1 MQLHNLTPN
10 FSAGLGSLTRRS
22 EIGISAFENEDVYAN
37 GHLTLGDLDILE
49 NLVNGVDISKITTSQ
64 KLSADISNEGSI
76 DQQDLNM
83 LQIALDS
90 FVLGDFNGDGFVNIL
105 DIITIVEYI
114 IGHNTSSGEPL
125 SYDAIFDINESGA
138 IDIVDII
145 NLVNQILEQT

>member
-1 MQLHNLTPN
+1 
-10 FSAGLGSLTRRS
+10 
-22 EIGISAFENEDVYAN
+22 
-37 GHLTLGDLDILE
+37 
-49 NLVNGVDISKITTSQ
+49 
-64 KLSADISNEGSI
+64 
-76 DQQDLNM
+76 M